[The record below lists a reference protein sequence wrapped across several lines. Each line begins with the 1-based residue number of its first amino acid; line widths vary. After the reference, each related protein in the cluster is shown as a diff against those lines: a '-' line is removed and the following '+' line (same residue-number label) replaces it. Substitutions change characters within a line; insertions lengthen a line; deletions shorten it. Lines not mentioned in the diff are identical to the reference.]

1 MSNIMTKAGHFALV
15 AFLFAQP
22 GSAQETTSMTCASDA
37 GWSDP
42 AEPRR
47 IHGNT
52 WYVGTCGITAV
63 LVTGPEGHVLIDGT
77 TAEAGTQVVNNIR
90 ALGFKPEDV
99 RYILFSH
106 EHHDHIGGLAEVQR
120 ATGAPV
126 LARAPAVETLRRGRS
141 DRGDPQF
148 LSLDAF
154 APVAEVNP
162 IDDKE
167 QVSVGSV
174 QLQAIPTPGHTRG
187 STSWTW
193 RSCEGDACVQ
203 IVYADSLTAIS
214 DDEYRYSDDREHLRA
229 FRDSMQRVAGLSCDI
244 LLTPHPGASGMWS
257 RIGPGASK
265 PLVNANACREY
276 AATASQRLDQRLQ
289 DEAAR

>member
-1 MSNIMTKAGHFALV
+1 MTKASVFVLV
-15 AFLFAQP
+15 AFPFAQP
-22 GSAQETTSMTCASDA
+22 ADTADAIPATCATDA

-42 AEPRR
+42 AQPRR

-52 WYVGTCGITAV
+52 WYVGTCGITAL
-63 LVTGPEGHVLIDGT
+63 LVTGPDGHILIDGT
-77 TAEAGTQVVNNIR
+77 TAEAGIQVINNIR

-99 RYILFSH
+99 RYLLFSH

-126 LARAPAVETLRRGRS
+126 LARAPAVETLRRGKS

-154 APVAEVNP
+154 APVAAVNP
-162 IDDKE
+162 IGDRE
-167 QVSVGSV
+167 RVNVGSL
-174 QLQAIPTPGHTRG
+174 QLRAVPTPGHTRG

-203 IVYADSLTAIS
+203 MVYADSLTAVS
-214 DDEYRYSDDREHLRA
+214 DAEYRYSDDREHLQA
-229 FRDSMQRVAGLSCDI
+229 FRDSMRRVAGLPCDV
-244 LLTPHPGASGMWS
+244 LLTPHPVAGGMWS
-257 RIGPGASK
+257 RIGPGASE
-265 PLVNANACREY
+265 PLINSKACREY
-276 AATASQRLDQRLQ
+276 AETASQRLEQRLKE
-289 DEAAR
+289 EAER